1 MDVIRL
7 TLPDGDNLEF
17 QIALV
22 DEPAIESNFMAFNK
36 QNHFQFKE
44 VDKSERKLMG
54 YFMIADLEILRI
66 DQKRGAYKVVFDK
79 KSIDKIVENFSFNG
93 LNRNMN
99 EMHQT
104 GKLSDGVYV
113 LNQWQID
120 SAKGIKAPDGFKT
133 EADGSWFGVVKC
145 NNEEI
150 YQKALNGTF
159 NGFSIE
165 GKFIEEAIDKYFK
178 TDIDQFLNSVESA
191 NPKTKSLYNKFKNME
206 LNLKEAFEAFVAYFS
221 KEDTAVAQKFEEL
234 MLVDGETKV
243 MIEPAVEVGA
253 AIALFDSEGTPIP
266 APIGSYELSDGRV
279 VVVEVDGVIASITE
293 PTAEG
298 EEMGDDKSASSAPAE
313 NAAVKRLIERI
324 EKVSEFE
331 KQIAELKEENAKAK
345 TESDFLH
352 KENDELK
359 SQFAELKQFT
369 KETLETIKGL
379 VAAEESKKPVA
390 PEKQAFRMEKKENGI
405 NQYFKK

>member
-1 MDVIRL
+1 
-7 TLPDGDNLEF
+7 
-17 QIALV
+17 
-22 DEPAIESNFMAFNK
+22 
-36 QNHFQFKE
+36 
-44 VDKSERKLMG
+44 
-54 YFMIADLEILRI
+54 
-66 DQKRGAYKVVFDK
+66 
-79 KSIDKIVENFSFNG
+79 
-93 LNRNMN
+93 
-99 EMHQT
+99 
-104 GKLSDGVYV
+104 
-113 LNQWQID
+113 
-120 SAKGIKAPDGFKT
+120 
-133 EADGSWFGVVKC
+133 VVKC

-221 KEDTAVAQKFEEL
+221 KEDTAVKHEFEDL
-234 MLVDGETKV
+234 VLVDGETKV

-298 EEMGDDKSASSAPAE
+298 EEMGDDKSASPAPAE

-331 KQIAELKEENAKAK
+331 KQIADLTKKIEHQDGELDALKKQN
-345 TESDFLH
+345 TETL
-352 KENDELK
+352 E
-359 SQFAELKQFT
+359 FT
-369 KETLETIKGL
+369 KESLAKAREMHLSGMKSVDVAKAFGVSSLTIRRIVNG
-379 VAAEESKKPVA
+379 
-390 PEKQAFRMEKKENGI
+390 MTYTKE
-405 NQYFKK
+405 

>member
-104 GKLSDGVYV
+104 GKLSEGVYV

-243 MIEPAVEVGA
+243 MIEPAVEVDA

-298 EEMGDDKSASSAPAE
+298 EEMGDDKSASPAPAE

-331 KQIAELKEENAKAK
+331 KQIADLTKKIEHQDGELDALKKQN
-345 TESDFLH
+345 TETL
-352 KENDELK
+352 E
-359 SQFAELKQFT
+359 FT
-369 KETLETIKGL
+369 KESLETIKKL
-379 VAAEESKKPVA
+379 VSSEEVKTPVT
-390 PEKQAFRMEKKENGI
+390 PVRQGFKMEKKENGI
-405 NQYFKK
+405 ENYLKNKL

>member
-1 MDVIRL
+1 
-7 TLPDGDNLEF
+7 
-17 QIALV
+17 
-22 DEPAIESNFMAFNK
+22 
-36 QNHFQFKE
+36 
-44 VDKSERKLMG
+44 
-54 YFMIADLEILRI
+54 
-66 DQKRGAYKVVFDK
+66 
-79 KSIDKIVENFSFNG
+79 
-93 LNRNMN
+93 
-99 EMHQT
+99 
-104 GKLSDGVYV
+104 
-113 LNQWQID
+113 
-120 SAKGIKAPDGFKT
+120 
-133 EADGSWFGVVKC
+133 
-145 NNEEI
+145 
-150 YQKALNGTF
+150 
-159 NGFSIE
+159 
-165 GKFIEEAIDKYFK
+165 
-178 TDIDQFLNSVESA
+178 
-191 NPKTKSLYNKFKNME
+191 
-206 LNLKEAFEAFVAYFS
+206 
-221 KEDTAVAQKFEEL
+221 
-234 MLVDGETKV
+234 